1 MDRILPSYKMQ
12 LVKKV
17 IAAIDIKFTGKEVE
31 YYLENWQE
39 EVYDFGRTT
48 NFVLF
53 YSDRN
58 NEYVDLDKTLNR
70 VDGELLMKMAV
81 DLGIET
87 PDFIPS
93 IPIFRNEIKSDYQF
107 ATRTFEKA
115 LRDAESDPD
124 TACGLAVAAL
134 ESIIKEIMSDS
145 RITVQC
151 RDKNDIVKLT
161 EDILKAF
168 NLMPSF
174 NMVNELKTL
183 GSGILTCTR
192 ALGEI
197 RGDKSLLHGKKSGDI
212 VINEPT
218 CTYFVINCV
227 SSIGY
232 FLLNVYKSKYP
243 QEVQSYTDLCEDGSL
258 PF

>member
-17 IAAIDIKFTGKEVE
+17 IAAIAYNYPGKDAK

-39 EVYDFGRTT
+39 DCDDFRRV
-48 NFVLF
+48 NFGIV

-58 NEYVDLDKTLNR
+58 NEYVDLDETLNR
-70 VDGELLMKMAV
+70 IDGDIIVKMAI

-107 ATRTFEKA
+107 AARTFEKA
-115 LRDAESDPD
+115 FKDAESDPD

-145 RITVQC
+145 RIAVRC

-168 NLMPSF
+168 NLLPSC
-174 NMVNELKTL
+174 NMVNELKAL
-183 GSGILTCTR
+183 GSGIITCSK
-192 ALGEI
+192 ALGDI
-197 RGDKSLLHGKKSGDI
+197 RGDKSLLHGKKSGDVVVDDPI
-212 VINEPT
+212 

-227 SSIGY
+227 CSIGF
-232 FLLNVYKSKYP
+232 FLLNVYKSKFP
-243 QEVQSYTDLCEDGSL
+243 PETQPYTGLCEDGSL